1 MNITRV
7 TLQWYRQK
15 LEPKWASALAEKEL
29 KVSIDGVI
37 NSQAETPQQRRKR
50 VDPEFVIHNLLNL
63 AKYYRKSGR
72 LREELKRISE
82 SSGTGPNSK
91 KHRAVALKW
100 YRRLT
105 E

>member
-15 LEPKWASALAEKEL
+15 LEPKWASAIAEKEL
-29 KVSIDGVI
+29 KASIDGVI
-37 NSQAETPQQRRKR
+37 NSQSETPQQRRKR
-50 VDPEFVIHNLLNL
+50 VDPDFVIHNLLTL

-72 LREELKRISE
+72 LREELRRISE
-82 SSGTGPNSK
+82 AEGTGPHSK